1 MNIVFFM
8 LNDMKEFSKR
18 KYSKILF
25 ASDSFFF
32 FNLIRKMNYEINYN
46 NK

>member
-1 MNIVFFM
+1 MVFFM

-18 KYSKILF
+18 KFCLQVIL
-25 ASDSFFF
+25 FFF